1 MNKNYINFLLIDFFK
16 NIKSHLGIIAISVLI
31 IFLLSAT
38 LFISSSIKHSIN
50 SLLSLQPDFV
60 VYKNRG
66 GKVAD
71 IALSLSDKIL
81 EIYGVSEVTPRVY
94 GRYYFNKQ
102 NSALI
107 IGVDFLDEQAS
118 KEIKKVIKDINLKEF
133 LSKNQMIIGSGVKS
147 YFNKNFYKNEY
158 NFLTP
163 KGEFLKVKIYKTLPK
178 SQNLIANDVI
188 IMQDSLAKK
197 ILGIKQ
203 DFCTDIALNVPNDS
217 EWQNVQDKLSALDY
231 DILVVNKKEI
241 LKEYENL
248 FNYKSGFFL
257 VLYLIAIATFI
268 LILYQRYSTIQST
281 QKRNLGILRSLGWS
295 IKDILKFKF
304 LESLIIVV
312 FSFLLGVSLAYIFVF
327 ILGAPILKNIFV
339 TANYILLTP
348 IIDFSVLATIFIIYS
363 IPFFA
368 AVLIPVWKIAVT
380 EPKEAMK

>member
-38 LFISSSIKHSIN
+38 LFISSSIKYSIN
-50 SLLSLQPDFV
+50 NFLSLQPDFV

-66 GKVAD
+66 GKILNLPTSYV
-71 IALSLSDKIL
+71 DKIL

-107 IGVDFLDEQAS
+107 IGIDFLDEQAS
-118 KEIKKVIKDINLKEF
+118 KELKKIIKNINLKDF
-133 LSKNQMIIGSGVKS
+133 LNGNKMIIGSGVKS
-147 YFNKNFYKNEY
+147 YFSKNFYKDEY

-163 KGEFLKVKIYKTLPK
+163 KGDFLKVKIYKTLQK

-188 IMQDSLAKK
+188 IMQQNLAKK

-203 DFCTDIALNVPNDS
+203 ENCSDIALNVPNDN

-231 DILVVNKKEI
+231 DILVVNKNEVK
-241 LKEYENL
+241 KEYENL

-257 VLYLIAIATFI
+257 ILYLIAITTFV
-268 LILYQRYSTIQST
+268 LILYQRYSSIQST

-304 LESLIIVV
+304 LESLLLVL
-312 FSFLLGVSLAYIFVF
+312 FSFIIGVSLAYIFVF

-339 TANYILLTP
+339 TANYIVLTP
-348 IIDFSVLATIFIIYS
+348 IIDFSVLATIFLIYS
-363 IPFFA
+363 VPFFA